1 MKFQIPSFVRPFLW
15 SYDIE
20 RLDRQEDKKRIITNV
35 LNFGTKK
42 ATDWL
47 LATFKRDELRE
58 ALEHPLSGEWNRKSL
73 YFWSLIFD
81 VKPGTTVRIIPN

>member
-1 MKFQIPSFVRPFLW
+1 MKFQIPSFVKAFLW

-47 LATFKRDELRE
+47 FEIFDRDEVRE
-58 ALEHPLSGEWNRKSL
+58 AIKHPFPGEWNRKSL
-73 YFWSLIFD
+73 NFWSLIFD
-81 VKPGTTVRIIPN
+81 VKPGTTMRVVPK